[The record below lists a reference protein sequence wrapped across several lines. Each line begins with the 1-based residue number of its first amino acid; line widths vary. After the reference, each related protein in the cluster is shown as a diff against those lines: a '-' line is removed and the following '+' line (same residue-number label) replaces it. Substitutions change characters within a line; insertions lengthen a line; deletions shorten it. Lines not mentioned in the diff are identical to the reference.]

1 MRTSTISRTRNYIEN
16 IYDKKVKRK
25 LKKRLCWNCGLD
37 ILSKKKKKKKKNAL
51 KSLVIEKPQ

>member
-37 ILSKKKKKKKKNAL
+37 ILSKKKKKKKKKKRL
-51 KSLVIEKPQ
+51 EKFGH